1 MDLYPRQQ
9 GLLKGVT
16 GPGVDGER
24 KGFLQRGGVLDC
36 GVLLRA
42 SQAGAITD

>member
-24 KGFLQRGGVLDC
+24 QRLPAEGRGLDC
-36 GVLLRA
+36 GVLLV